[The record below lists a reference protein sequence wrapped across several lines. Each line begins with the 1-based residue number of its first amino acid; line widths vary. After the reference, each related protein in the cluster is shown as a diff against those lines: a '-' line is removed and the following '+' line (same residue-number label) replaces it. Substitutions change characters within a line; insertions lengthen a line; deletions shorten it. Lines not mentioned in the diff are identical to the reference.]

1 MMNKLVLQILLSLGL
16 LCSGGQ
22 VFCQQQVKIE
32 DYRFTLLLPDG
43 FKQQPTD
50 TIVQQPVELSYFNER
65 ENIYIVVT
73 ARKSRF
79 TDIKSY
85 LDCTK
90 ESLERDL
97 QRYREDTTLRVI
109 ECRASKYYPDKT
121 TVLHFTTRTMYDRLN
136 RCLIYF
142 IHHRD
147 AEIQVSFIYDDKRVQ
162 ESLGIADTIMHSLK
176 LY

>member
-1 MMNKLVLQILLSLGL
+1 MCWCSSAYCQKLVKNDEYRFQLSLPQG
-16 LCSGGQ
+16 
-22 VFCQQQVKIE
+22 F
-32 DYRFTLLLPDG
+32 LLLP
-43 FKQQPTD
+43 PD
-50 TIVQQPVELSYFNER
+50 TTVQQPVELSYFNER
-65 ENIYIVVT
+65 EKIYVVIT

-97 QRYREDTTLRVI
+97 QRYREDTTLRLV
-109 ECRASKYYPDKT
+109 ECRASKYYPGNT
-121 TVLHFTTRTMYDRLN
+121 TVLHFTTRALYGRLN

-147 AEIQVSFIYDDKRVQ
+147 EEIQVSFMYADSRMQ
-162 ESLGIADTIMHSLK
+162 ESIGIVEGIMQSLE

>member
-1 MMNKLVLQILLSLGL
+1 MRVLFVRLLNLVL
-16 LCSGGQ
+16 LCSSLHAY
-22 VFCQQQVKIE
+22 CQKTVKND
-32 DYRFTLLLPDG
+32 DYRFHLSLPDG
-43 FKQQPTD
+43 FVLLPAD
-50 TIVQQPVELSYFNER
+50 TVVQQPVELSYFNDHEK
-65 ENIYIVVT
+65 IYVVVT

-97 QRYREDTTLRVI
+97 QRYREDTTLRLV
-109 ECRASKYYPDKT
+109 ECRASKYYPGKT
-121 TVLHFTTRTMYDRLN
+121 TVLHFTTRALYGRLN

-147 AEIQVSFIYDDKRVQ
+147 EEIQVSFMYADSQIQ
-162 ESLGIADTIMHSLK
+162 ESIGIVEGIMQSLE